1 MNKLR
6 IVAKNEFYRYFTSP
20 LAYVYLISFL
30 LLNGSFAIYF
40 GHFIEA
46 GQASLL
52 PMFSF
57 QPWLYLLF
65 IPGIA
70 MRLWAEEFRTKT
82 VLQIV
87 TMPVSLGS
95 LVWGKFLA
103 AWAFCGI
110 ALALTFP
117 FWITVN
123 LLGSPDNWVIL
134 CSYIGS
140 FMLAGAMLSISQ
152 TMSALTKNQV
162 IALVLSVFANLI
174 FFLSGLEYVL
184 EIFRSFLPPA
194 AIDTIAS
201 FSFLSHFE
209 SISYG
214 LLELRDIVFFGSLI
228 VLFNF
233 TAILI
238 VSFKTAGTAVWFK
251 SARRSFYI
259 LVFVSLLLG
268 FAGLNMTA
276 NAWLRSYQLDFTA
289 EKFFTLT
296 SSTREI
302 LQNLPNRVT
311 AKLYFSPVIAKRSP
325 QTRILFDKVRLL
337 LEQYSRLSGGRLT
350 LRILNPEPLSNVEDE
365 AIAAGLQPFPLIDSN
380 VNAYF
385 GLTLT
390 DEADRRQVI
399 RLFPP
404 ERQNFL
410 EQDLTEAV
418 YLLNYRK
425 KNLGILTSLPM
436 FEDVIENVA
445 TPQWEIVSQ
454 LEKFYN
460 LRRLD
465 NQNNDLDGLDALL
478 IAHPQKL
485 SAETAE
491 KIKKYNAGGGKVLAF
506 FDIAP
511 EAVRIF
517 APSTDVL
524 KASDFSTLPAF
535 WGIRYLDRG
544 VVADFENSTLIDA
557 SLDYQHNPEFTQ
569 DMIQFYLPRGSFNQA
584 LPATRRLQKMLLT
597 SGSIFV
603 PEKDAPVD
611 ILPLITIGG
620 NSQLFSSEVI
630 YKNVHPSYMLRNFKA
645 DGKLK
650 IFAAYVRGRSPQA
663 PFEMIAVGDSDLL
676 YDNFWMRH
684 SSVLGADYAVPILD
698 NANFVFNALD
708 FLLDDNTLIPLRGKS
723 VIDRPFVKIEAMRRQ
738 ALQNFKIKEVE
749 IFSDIE
755 KAKKGLEE
763 ITAKRRFE
771 GRENFSA
778 DELSLIAKIRRKL
791 DEQRQR
797 LLEIRAGLN
806 NDIDKIVVR
815 IKFFNIYGI
824 PLLIILGLLLAKA
837 RKGFCFRPQ
846 LPEFDRRIAVIFG
859 GSLLF
864 LGIGIAASLQS
875 QNTYSQP
882 QEKILFKDFAEHIND
897 IDTITFRSR
906 GQTLALRRQNGLWQI
921 DGHPHILANQKRVSR
936 LLAALLGGKLLEQ
949 RTAKLE
955 NYGSFGLTPISA
967 EGSHMTE
974 MALSSGDK
982 KLYTLEIGNYDID
995 LGRGLRGAYVKFPGT
1010 YEVWL
1015 SNLDFVSLDLDWH
1028 NWSFSRLWDLHFGRF
1043 VEVNGSTSVNF
1054 LSDMARLLLNTPFE
1068 QVIAEEPQNPET
1080 LQTLHIIAEG
1090 GSELEIAFLQ
1100 AGGKILARYRF
1111 IKTGTETD
1119 LQNFAAYAKPVYYQI
1134 PNDRWKEIAD
1144 VIAAYG
1150 TAK

>member
-1 MNKLR
+1 MNKLW

-20 LAYVYLISFL
+20 LAYVYLIAFL

-40 GHFIEA
+40 GHFFET

-52 PMFSF
+52 AMFSF

-70 MRLWAEEFRTKT
+70 MRLWAEEFRAKT

-95 LVWGKFLA
+95 LVWGKFFA
-103 AWAFCGI
+103 AWAFCGV

-123 LLGSPDNWVIL
+123 LLGAPDNLVIL

-140 FMLAGAMLSISQ
+140 FMLAGAMLAISQ

-162 IALVLSVFANLI
+162 IALVLSVFANLL

-209 SISYG
+209 SMSYG
-214 LLELRDIVFFGSLI
+214 LLELRDIVFFASLI

-233 TAILI
+233 TAVLI
-238 VSFKTAGTAVWFK
+238 VSFKTAGTAAWFK
-251 SARRSFYI
+251 SSRRSFYI
-259 LVFVSLLLG
+259 AVFICLLLG
-268 FAGLNMTA
+268 FAGLNMAA
-276 NAWLRSYQLDFTA
+276 NAWLRSCRLDFTQ

-296 SSTREI
+296 PSTREV
-302 LQNLPNRVT
+302 LQNLPNRIA
-311 AKLYFSPVIAKRSP
+311 AKLYFSPIIAKRSP

-350 LRILNPEPLSNVEDE
+350 LRILNPEPLSNIEDE
-365 AIAAGLQPFPLIDSN
+365 AIAAGLQPFPLVDSN
-380 VNAYF
+380 INAYF

-399 RLFPP
+399 KLFPP
-404 ERQNFL
+404 ERRNFL

-436 FEDVIENVA
+436 FEEVIENVA
-445 TPQWEIVSQ
+445 TPQWEIISQ
-454 LEKFYN
+454 LGKFYN
-460 LRRLD
+460 IRRIGND
-465 NQNNDLDGLDALL
+465 NGNLDGLDALL
-478 IAHPQKL
+478 IAHPRNL
-485 SAETAE
+485 STELVE
-491 KIKKYNAGGGKVLAF
+491 KIKQFNTGGGKVLAF

-511 EAVRIF
+511 EAIRIF

-524 KASDFSTLPAF
+524 KPSDYDSLPKF

-544 VVADFENSTLIDA
+544 VVADFDNSTLIDA
-557 SLDYQHNPEFTQ
+557 SLDYQNNPEFTQ
-569 DMIQFYLPRGSFNQA
+569 DMIQFYLPRSSFNA
-584 LPATRRLQKMLLT
+584 TVPATRLLQKMLLT
-597 SGSIFV
+597 SGSVFV

-620 NSQLFSSEVI
+620 NSQLFSADVI

-650 IFAAYVRGRSPQA
+650 IFAAYVKGRSPQA

-676 YDNFWMRH
+676 YDNYWMRH
-684 SSVLGADYAVPILD
+684 SSVLGTDYAVPMLD

-708 FLLDDNTLIPLRGKS
+708 FLLDDNTLVSLRGKS
-723 VIDRPFVKIEAMRRQ
+723 MADRPFINVEALRRK
-738 ALQNFKIKEVE
+738 ALQNFKIQEVE
-749 IFSDIE
+749 IFSNIE
-755 KAKKGLEE
+755 QAKKGLGE
-763 ITAKRRFE
+763 ITAKRNFE

-778 DELSLIAKIRRKL
+778 DELALIAKIRRRL
-791 DEQRQR
+791 DEERQK

-806 NDIDKIVVR
+806 SEINKIVFRV
-815 IKFFNIYGI
+815 KFFNIYAI
-824 PLLIILGLLLAKA
+824 PLLIIFGLLLAKL
-837 RKGFCFRPQ
+837 RKGFCLRPE
-846 LPEFDRRIAVIFG
+846 LPEFNRRMAVVLG
-859 GSLLF
+859 SSLLLLA
-864 LGIGIAASLQS
+864 LGITATVSSQS
-875 QNTYSQP
+875 TYAQP
-882 QEKILFKDFAEHIND
+882 QEKALFDNFAKNIND
-897 IDTITFRSR
+897 IDNITFQNR
-906 GQTLALRRQNGLWQI
+906 GQTLTLRRQDNLWQI
-921 DGHPHILANQKRVSR
+921 DGQPHILANQQRIR
-936 LLAALLGGKLLEQ
+936 HLLASLLDGKLLEA
-949 RTAKLE
+949 RTTKLE
-955 NYGSFGLTPISA
+955 NFGHFGLTPLSA
-967 EGSHMTE
+967 EGSRMTE
-974 MALSSGDK
+974 MTLSAGSQERYK
-982 KLYTLEIGNYDID
+982 LEIGNCDID

-1015 SNLDFVSLDLDWH
+1015 SDLDFISLNLDWH
-1028 NWSFSRLWDLHFGRF
+1028 DWSFSHLWDLHFGRF
-1043 VEVNGSTSVNF
+1043 AEINGSRDANF
-1054 LSDMARLLLNTPFE
+1054 LADMARLLLNTPFE
-1068 QVIAEEPQNPET
+1068 KAVTAEPPQAKT
-1080 LQTLHIIAEG
+1080 LQTLHILAEG
-1090 GSELEIAFLQ
+1090 GSELELAFLQ
-1100 AGGKILARYRF
+1100 SEGHIFARYRF

-1119 LQNFAAYAKPVYYQI
+1119 LQIFAAYANPAYYQI
-1134 PNDRWKEIAD
+1134 PNGKWKEIAD
-1144 VIAAYG
+1144 AIAAHG